1 MFKITGIP
9 SKYYNNFLKLISNK
23 NKDNLFYIWNG
34 NLPSEINELLMF
46 INLNRSQY
54 TLLKKNVLSK
64 VNPIKFLKII
74 TDNKIFLDIRIIN
87 LISILSEL
95 NLNCKTILLNL
106 LLNTIHILI
115 QLTQ

>member
-1 MFKITGIP
+1 MYKGKKIEAFMFKITGIP

-54 TLLKKNVLSK
+54 TLLKKMYLVK
-64 VNPIKFLKII
+64 
-74 TDNKIFLDIRIIN
+74 
-87 LISILSEL
+87 
-95 NLNCKTILLNL
+95 
-106 LLNTIHILI
+106 
-115 QLTQ
+115 